1 MMNKDVMKKLIAWK
15 NSKDIKP
22 LILRGAKSI
31 NKIDIIQQ
39 FGNENYNEFAYFNFK
54 DNTELK
60 NLFNTEKD
68 VLKIL
73 NQLSVIFGKS
83 ILPKTT
89 LIVFDN
95 IQECPNVLNSLKYFN
110 EKAKE
115 YHIICTGFSLGILLA
130 NRSFAACNVKI
141 IDILA

>member
-1 MMNKDVMKKLIAWK
+1 MDKNVMKKLIEWK
-15 NSKDIKP
+15 NSKNIVP
-22 LILRGAKSI
+22 LILRGKKSI

-39 FGNENYNEFAYFNFK
+39 FGNENYDEIAYFDFSN
-54 DNTELK
+54 NAELK

-73 NQLSVIFGKS
+73 KHLSVMFGKS
-83 ILPKTT
+83 ILPKTI
-89 LIVFDN
+89 LIVFNN
-95 IQECPNVLNSLKYFN
+95 IQECPNVLNLLKDFN
-110 EKAKE
+110 EKADE

-130 NRSFAACNVKI
+130 SRSFAPCNVKI